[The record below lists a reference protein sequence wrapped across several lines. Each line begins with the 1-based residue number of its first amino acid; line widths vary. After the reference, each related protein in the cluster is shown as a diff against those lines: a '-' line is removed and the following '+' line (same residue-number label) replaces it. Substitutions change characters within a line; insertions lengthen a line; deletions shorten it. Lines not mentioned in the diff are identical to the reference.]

1 MLSPPR
7 PVSVRVLLSVA
18 TVLLALALG
27 GCAGMLA
34 RDPVRMTVVGIEP
47 LPGEGFEMRFNLKL
61 RLQNPN
67 ETPLDYDGMA
77 VELELNGK
85 PFASGVSDRKGS
97 VPRFGE
103 TLFRVPVT
111 VSAFTAMRQAL
122 ALLEGGTLDDVPYVL
137 RGKLGGGAFGVT
149 RFSEKGMLSLPGTDD
164 DRSK

>member
-1 MLSPPR
+1 MLSHPG
-7 PVSVRVLLSVA
+7 PVSVRILLGLA
-18 TVLLALALG
+18 TLLLALALG

-47 LPGEGFEMRFNLKL
+47 LPGEGLEMRFNLKL

-67 ETPLDYDGMA
+67 EVPLDYDGLA

-122 ALLEGGTLDDVPYVL
+122 AIVEGDTLDDVPYVL

-149 RFSEKGMLSLPGTDD
+149 RFSEKGTLSLPGTGDPG
-164 DRSK
+164 K

>member
-1 MLSPPR
+1 MLSHPG
-7 PVSVRVLLSVA
+7 PVSVRILLGLA
-18 TVLLALALG
+18 TLLLALALG

-47 LPGEGFEMRFNLKL
+47 LPGEGLEMRFNLKL

-67 ETPLDYDGMA
+67 EVPLDYDGLA

-85 PFASGVSDRKGS
+85 PFASGVSDRKGN

-111 VSAFTAMRQAL
+111 VSAFNAMRQAL
-122 ALLEGGTLDDVPYVL
+122 AIVEGDTLDDVPYVL

-149 RFSEKGMLSLPGTDD
+149 RFSEKGTLSLPGTGDPG
-164 DRSK
+164 K

>member
-1 MLSPPR
+1 MFPR
-7 PVSVRVLLSVA
+7 AGPVSVRVFLGVA
-18 TVLLALALG
+18 TLLLALVLG

-34 RDPVRMTVVGIEP
+34 RDPVRMSVVGIEP
-47 LPGEGFEMRFNLKL
+47 LAGEGLEMRFDLKL

-103 TLFRVPVT
+103 TLFSVPVT
-111 VSAFTAMRQAL
+111 VSAFTAIRQAL
-122 ALLEGGTLDDVPYVL
+122 AVVKGGTLDDVPYVL
-137 RGKLGGGAFGVT
+137 RGKLGGGAFGVM
-149 RFSEKGMLSLPGTDD
+149 RFSEKGTLSLPDSDAPG
-164 DRSK
+164 K